1 MPDGF
6 VGIISGA
13 CTDSNGVSCHQWREV
28 DGKSVAVPENELREL
43 EAKHGASNW
52 YDWACRFWGTKW
64 DADIF
69 SWERT
74 DKNTITVY
82 FNTAWAPPI
91 ALYEHLEE
99 NGWMV
104 SALYHEPGMVFVG
117 RFVEGED
124 QYFEY
129 DLNDEDS
136 LLEIPEELIEWA
148 NLREAL
154 DEFQQDQ
161 EN

>member
-1 MPDGF
+1 
-6 VGIISGA
+6 
-13 CTDSNGVSCHQWREV
+13 
-28 DGKSVAVPENELREL
+28 
-43 EAKHGASNW
+43 
-52 YDWACRFWGTKW
+52 
-64 DADIF
+64 
-69 SWERT
+69 
-74 DKNTITVY
+74 VY
-82 FNTAWAPPI
+82 FNTAWAPPV

-99 NGWMV
+99 NSWV
-104 SALYHEPGMVFVG
+104 VNALYHEPGMVFVG
-117 RFVEGED
+117 RFVDGSD
-124 QYFEY
+124 QCFEY